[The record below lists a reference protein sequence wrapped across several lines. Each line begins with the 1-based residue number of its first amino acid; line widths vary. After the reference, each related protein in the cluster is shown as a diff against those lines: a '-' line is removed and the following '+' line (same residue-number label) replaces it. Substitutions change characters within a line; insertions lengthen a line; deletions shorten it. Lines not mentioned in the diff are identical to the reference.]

1 MTQFYRLTQTAAFL
15 HSQGPADHSQID
27 CPSMCSRLDMEP
39 ASQRRHSGLTIVGVL
54 LILFGAAEV
63 ITAFTHKFFGIST
76 ALGAV
81 SAVLAA
87 AYTQLPG
94 YSS

>member
-1 MTQFYRLTQTAAFL
+1 MPIEIGSAWERLRRSFLSALLTAAFL
-15 HSQGPADHSQID
+15 H
-27 CPSMCSRLDMEP
+27 
-39 ASQRRHSGLTIVGVL
+39 TIVGVL
-54 LILFGAAEV
+54 MILFGAAEV

-87 AYTQLPG
+87 PYTQLPG
-94 YSS
+94 YSSWRCADGLPRSLSRAW

>member
-1 MTQFYRLTQTAAFL
+1 M
-15 HSQGPADHSQID
+15 
-27 CPSMCSRLDMEP
+27 
-39 ASQRRHSGLTIVGVL
+39 
-54 LILFGAAEV
+54 ILFDAAEV
-63 ITAFTHKFFGIST
+63 ITAFTHKIFGIST

-87 AYTQLPG
+87 PYTQLPG

>member
-1 MTQFYRLTQTAAFL
+1 M
-15 HSQGPADHSQID
+15 
-27 CPSMCSRLDMEP
+27 
-39 ASQRRHSGLTIVGVL
+39 
-54 LILFGAAEV
+54 ILFDAAEV

-87 AYTQLPG
+87 PYTQLPG